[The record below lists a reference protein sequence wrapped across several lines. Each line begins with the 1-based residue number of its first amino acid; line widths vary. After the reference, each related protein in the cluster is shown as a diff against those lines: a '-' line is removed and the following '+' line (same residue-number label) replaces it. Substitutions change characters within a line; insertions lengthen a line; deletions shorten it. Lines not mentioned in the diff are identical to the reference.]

1 MPQILGLDLI
11 KKIREKDL
19 NSNIKTIIVSAYV
32 KNELLKGFKDDAFN
46 DPVLALDNY
55 QTNFYDLIILD
66 INMPKMDG
74 FELYTKLRQ
83 LDHKVNNLFF
93 KCK

>member
-1 MPQILGLDLI
+1 MPQMSGLDLI

-46 DPVLALDNY
+46 DPVLTLDNY

-93 KCK
+93 NCK